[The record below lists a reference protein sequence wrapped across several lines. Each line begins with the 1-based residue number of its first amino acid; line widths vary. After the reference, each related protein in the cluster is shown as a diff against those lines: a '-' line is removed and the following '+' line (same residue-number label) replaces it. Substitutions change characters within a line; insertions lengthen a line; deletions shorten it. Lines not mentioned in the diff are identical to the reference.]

1 MHSCFFVIG
10 LGLIAVAAGVSAE
23 QSVTHEA
30 HVHGLAKL
38 TLIAEADV
46 INMQLESPAMNIVG
60 FEHEPK
66 TKEQQKTLEQAL
78 KKLNKPEVLIAFN
91 GGQCSFAG
99 VDVDNPFKIDAQ
111 HDKHEHDE
119 HKHDHD
125 EHKHEQDE
133 HEDSEHRQFVVEY
146 QAQCKKINE
155 LKAIN
160 FTLLNEFKAVEA
172 LEVQYVLSGKQGA
185 VTLNSSAF
193 RLSINE

>member
-1 MHSCFFVIG
+1 MQSGFFVIG
-10 LGLIAVAAGVSAE
+10 LGLISVAAGVSAE

-38 TLIAEADV
+38 TLVAEADV
-46 INMQLESPAMNIVG
+46 INMQLESPAMNVVG

-78 KKLNKPEVLIAFN
+78 KKLNKPDALIAFN

-111 HDKHEHDE
+111 PDKHEHDE

-125 EHKHEQDE
+125 EHDE
-133 HEDSEHRQFVVEY
+133 HEGSEHREFVVEY

-155 LKAIN
+155 LKSIN
-160 FTLLNEFKAVEA
+160 FTLLNEFKAIET
-172 LEVQYVLSGKQGA
+172 LEVQYILSGKQGA
-185 VTLNSSAF
+185 VTLNSSAS

>member
-1 MHSCFFVIG
+1 MHTGFFVIG
-10 LGLIAVAAGVSAE
+10 LGLISVAAGVSAE

-38 TLIAEADV
+38 TLVAEADV
-46 INMQLESPAMNIVG
+46 INMQLESPAMNVVG

-78 KKLNKPEVLIAFN
+78 KKLNKPDALIAFN

-111 HDKHEHDE
+111 PDKHEHDE

-125 EHKHEQDE
+125 EHDE
-133 HEDSEHRQFVVEY
+133 HEGSEHREFVVEY

-160 FTLLNEFKAVEA
+160 FTLLNEFKAIET
-172 LEVQYVLSGKQGA
+172 LEVQYILSGKQGA
-185 VTLNSSAF
+185 VTLNSSAS